1 VWEDPN
7 HRIHVSDLA
16 IIVMELLE
24 DDLKIEK
31 AKANLE
37 AEKKKKELNER

>member
-1 VWEDPN
+1 
-7 HRIHVSDLA
+7 
-16 IIVMELLE
+16 MELLE

-37 AEKKKKELNER
+37 AEKKKKELNERWTNSVYVPSPGLRP